1 MVQLKK
7 KVTIKQ
13 KHSEGHTPSTPPS
26 GNGKYKKIALGV
38 LLLLVASGVCWYA
51 LSDSKSSSNEVATAV
66 QKKQDNVGASATK
79 DRTETANEDSAQN
92 EVSSERS
99 GNEISNAEDV
109 NNSKVEKT
117 TENMTPNV
125 NETEQA
131 TATNGTLEQKAS
143 DVIRGIYGNG
153 QIRKEKLGKEYQT
166 IQDKVNEMYR
176 KGLVR

>member
-13 KHSEGHTPSTPPS
+13 KHSEEHIPSTPPS

-38 LLLLVASGVCWYA
+38 LLLLVASGICWYA

-66 QKKQDNVGASATK
+66 QTKQGNVGASAAK
-79 DRTETANEDSAQN
+79 DSTETAGEDSVQD

-99 GNEISNAEDV
+99 DNEKSNTESV

-117 TENMTPNV
+117 TENMTPNA

-131 TATNGTLEQKAS
+131 TALNGTLEQKAN

-153 QIRKEKLGKEYQT
+153 QIRKEKLGNEYQT